1 MQDRAPIESFIQTD
15 AAVNPGNSGGALVDL
30 QGNLIGINTAI
41 ASPTGSYSGYAF
53 AVPSNMVN
61 KVIADLKEFGVV
73 QRGFIGAL
81 IRDVSNDLAK
91 EKGLSS
97 TMGVY
102 VDSLTAN
109 SAALEA
115 GIKSGDII
123 VKVDNQAVNS
133 SPQLLEKIGR
143 HRPGDEVPIT
153 VLRKGSEKDVVVTLK
168 NREGNTD
175 PVTRKAVSDLTSV
188 LGAEFQTLTDK
199 EADQYEVNGG
209 VKVASLGRGKLAQET
224 DIKEGFIITKVNRQ
238 HVTSAE
244 QLQKILENEQGGVM
258 IEGVYPGSKK
268 TYYYAFGM

>member
-1 MQDRAPIESFIQTD
+1 
-15 AAVNPGNSGGALVDL
+15 
-30 QGNLIGINTAI
+30 
-41 ASPTGSYSGYAF
+41 
-53 AVPSNMVN
+53 
-61 KVIADLKEFGVV
+61 
-73 QRGFIGAL
+73 
-81 IRDVSNDLAK
+81 
-91 EKGLSS
+91 
-97 TMGVY
+97 MGVY

-188 LGAEFQTLTDK
+188 LGAEFQTLTGK

-238 HVTSAE
+238 HVSSAE